1 MKILLLVDG
10 SSFLYRA
17 FHAMPDLRNRH
28 GEPTGAIYGVL
39 NMLRKL
45 RNDYPADYSLC
56 VFDAKGKTFRDD
68 WYPEYK
74 AHRPDMPADLV
85 QQIEPLHQAIA
96 ASGWNILMLEGVEA
110 DDVIGTL
117 AQQARDGVR
126 CVIATGDKDLAQLV
140 NERVT
145 LINTM
150 SNETLDVAG
159 VNAKFGV
166 PPERIVDYLTLT
178 GDTVDNVPGVEK
190 VGPKTAV
197 KWLTQYGTLDNLMQ
211 HADEIG
217 GVVGENL
224 RKALDWLPQA
234 RRLITVKCDVELPQ
248 TYSELIPPA
257 ADKEQLRSLFER
269 FEFKTW
275 LREVN
280 GAVSSTGDLSP
291 SGLRTFGEAVGHH
304 AASPL
309 RGLRELNTP
318 QQTPSPLQGEGGGG
332 GRARTESTLSP
343 LRQVQDRPSFSLQGR
358 GGDGVHQ
365 DLSGDPPTR
374 TDSAH
379 YETILTEAQLDTWL
393 EKILAAELVCVDT
406 ETTGLDMMNA
416 QLVGMSFAITPH
428 QAAYL
433 PLAHIYPGA
442 PDQLN
447 RAHALHKLKHW
458 LESKQH
464 HKLGQN
470 LKYDMHIFANH
481 GIALA
486 GIHEDTL
493 LQSYVLESHK
503 PHDMD
508 NLALRHLNVKT
519 ISFAEVAGKG
529 AKQICFDQ
537 VDLDTATHYAAEDA
551 DITLQ
556 LHQNLSPQIEAQ
568 SGLQH
573 VYRDIEM
580 PSMHVLYTMER
591 NGVLLDCAL
600 LQIQS
605 RELGEKLIALEAKA
619 HEAAGQPFNLNSPKQ
634 IQEILFDKL
643 GLPVVKKTPSGTP
656 STDEE
661 VLQELALDYPLPK
674 LLLEYRG
681 MAKLK
686 STYTDKL
693 PLEVDRETGRVH
705 TSYSQAVAVTGR
717 LASSDPNLQNI
728 PIRSAEGRRIREA
741 FIAPSGSRIMSAD
754 YSQIE
759 LRIMAHLSGDA
770 GLLQAFAN
778 NEDIHRHTAA
788 EIFMVAP
795 TEVSSEQRRY
805 AKVINFGL
813 IYGMSAFGLAK
824 QLGIERGAAQ
834 AYIDRYFARY
844 PGVADYMLRTRE
856 QAKRQGYV
864 ETVFGRRLW
873 LPEINSSNGQRRQG
887 AERAAINAPMQGTAA
902 DLIKLAMIKVQH
914 WLESEKLQSRL
925 IMQVHDELVL
935 EVPQAELHLVK
946 EMLPRLMC
954 GVADLQVPLL
964 VELGEGKNWDEAH

>member
-1 MKILLLVDG
+1 MKTLLLVDG

-74 AHRPDMPADLV
+74 AHRPSMPADLA
-85 QQIEPLHQAIA
+85 QQIAPLHQAIA
-96 ASGWNILMLEGVEA
+96 ASGWNLLMLEGVEA

-150 SNETLDVAG
+150 SNETLDIAG

-197 KWLTQYGTLDNLMQ
+197 KWLAQYGTLDNVMQ
-211 HADEIG
+211 HAGEIG

-248 TYSELIPPA
+248 AYSELIPPA
-257 ADKEQLRSLFER
+257 PDKEQLRSLFER
-269 FEFKTW
+269 FEFKSW
-275 LREVN
+275 
-280 GAVSSTGDLSP
+280 
-291 SGLRTFGEAVGHH
+291 
-304 AASPL
+304 
-309 RGLRELNTP
+309 LRELNSP
-318 QQTPSPLQGEGGGG
+318 QQTPSPLQGEGWGG
-332 GRARTESTLSP
+332 GRARPESTPSDGTTSHLTRLSNNDS
-343 LRQVQDRPSFSLQGR
+343 QVIGYLTLPR
-358 GGDGVHQ
+358 GEREQ
-365 DLSGDPPTR
+365 STEPTR

-379 YETILTEAQLDTWL
+379 YETILTEAQLATWL
-393 EKILAAELVCVDT
+393 EKILAADLVCVDT

-442 PDQLN
+442 PDQLD
-447 RAHALHKLKHW
+447 RTHTLAKLKPW
-458 LESKQH
+458 LESTRH

-519 ISFAEVAGKG
+519 ISFADVAGKG

-537 VDLDTATHYAAEDA
+537 VDIDTATHYAAEDA

-591 NGVLLDCAL
+591 NGVLLDSAL

-605 RELGEKLIALEAKA
+605 RELGEKLIALEARA

-674 LLLEYRG
+674 ILLEYRG

-693 PLEVDRETGRVH
+693 PLVVDRETGRVH

-728 PIRSAEGRRIREA
+728 PVRTAEGRRIREA
-741 FIAPSGSRIMSAD
+741 FIAPPGSRIVSAD

-795 TEVSSEQRRY
+795 AEVSGEQRRY

-824 QLGIERGAAQ
+824 QLSIERGAAQ
-834 AYIDRYFARY
+834 AYINLYFERY
-844 PGVADYMLRTRE
+844 PGVADYMQRTRE
-856 QAKRQGYV
+856 QAKQQGYV

-873 LPEINSSNGQRRQG
+873 LPEINSSNGMRRQG

-902 DLIKLAMIKVQH
+902 DLIKFAMIKVQH
-914 WLESEKLQSRL
+914 WLESEKLHSRL

-935 EVPQAELHLVK
+935 EVPDAELHLVK
-946 EMLPRLMC
+946 DMLPKLMC
-954 GVADLQVPLL
+954 GVAELQVPLL